1 MKNNGWYRLGQVS
14 SVFCGGALGGISRY
28 EIGNWIHSANG
39 LLGTSVVNLL
49 GCFLL
54 TFTIYGLDLRF
65 DLPEWQILGLGT
77 GFVGAFTTFSTFTLQ
92 FVQGISNNPLGS
104 LIFLLVNLIGGMLC
118 VPLGYL
124 AATRVGRRQR

>member
-1 MKNNGWYRLGQVS
+1 MNNNGWYRLGQVS
-14 SVFCGGALGGISRY
+14 AVFCGGALGGIARY

-39 LLGTSVVNLL
+39 LLGTSVVNLA

-54 TFTIYGLDLRF
+54 TFIIYSLDLRF

-77 GFVGAFTTFSTFTLQ
+77 GFVGAFTTFSTFTMQ
-92 FVQGISNNPLGS
+92 YVQGISSNPLGS

-118 VPLGYL
+118 VLLGYL
-124 AATRVGRRQR
+124 AVTAFGRRQR

>member
-1 MKNNGWYRLGQVS
+1 MNNNGWYRLGQVS
-14 SVFCGGALGGISRY
+14 AVFCGGALGGIARY

-39 LLGTSVVNLL
+39 LLGTSVVNLA

-54 TFTIYGLDLRF
+54 TFIIYSLDLRF

-77 GFVGAFTTFSTFTLQ
+77 GFVGAFTTFSTFTVQ
-92 FVQGISNNPLGS
+92 YVQGISSNTLGS

-118 VPLGYL
+118 VLLGYL
-124 AATRVGRRQR
+124 AVTAFGRRQR

>member
-1 MKNNGWYRLGQVS
+1 MNNNGWYRLGQVS
-14 SVFCGGALGGISRY
+14 AVFCGGALGGIARY

-39 LLGTSVVNLL
+39 FLVTSVVNLA

-54 TFTIYGLDLRF
+54 TFIIYSLDLRF

-77 GFVGAFTTFSTFTLQ
+77 GFVGAFTTFSTFTVQ
-92 FVQGISNNPLGS
+92 YVQGISSNPLGS

-118 VPLGYL
+118 VLLGYL
-124 AATRVGRRQR
+124 AVTAFGRRQR

>member
-1 MKNNGWYRLGQVS
+1 MNNNGWYRLGQVS
-14 SVFCGGALGGISRY
+14 AVFCGGALGGIARY

-39 LLGTSVVNLL
+39 LLGTSVVNLA

-77 GFVGAFTTFSTFTLQ
+77 GFHHFFNVYCAICAGD
-92 FVQGISNNPLGS
+92 VQ
-104 LIFLLVNLIGGMLC
+104 
-118 VPLGYL
+118 
-124 AATRVGRRQR
+124 